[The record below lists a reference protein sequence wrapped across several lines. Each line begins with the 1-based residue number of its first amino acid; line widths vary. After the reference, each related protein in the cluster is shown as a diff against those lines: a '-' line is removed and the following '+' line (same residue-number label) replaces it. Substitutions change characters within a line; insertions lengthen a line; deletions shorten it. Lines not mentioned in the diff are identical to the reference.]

1 MSSLPL
7 GPTACLSSRV
17 LKHICIAVDNEIM
30 LVFPR
35 GIPYAKIKKLAD
47 SIPGSELRL
56 IKVRTTYEVL
66 TENEVYDTSAKV
78 TY

>member
-1 MSSLPL
+1 MPSLPL
-7 GPTACLSSRV
+7 GSTACLSSKV
-17 LKHICIAVDNEIM
+17 LKHICIAVDNEIL

-35 GIPYAKIKKLAD
+35 GTPYAKIKKLAD
-47 SIPGSELRL
+47 SIPNSELRL
-56 IKVRTTYEVL
+56 VNVRTTYEVL